1 MSFML
6 IQYIIGPAGSG
17 KTTLTKGLI
26 DYLQNYNK
34 EISVISVNLDPAV
47 QKLPYTPDI
56 DIQDYITVDE
66 VVQETGLGP
75 NGAMIE
81 ATDRMTKYIADLK
94 YEINQY
100 NDPEI
105 VLIDT
110 PGQMELFSFRNTG
123 PMIAN
128 ALGFGE
134 AKRNILFCYDSN
146 LCQRPNGF
154 ISTVLLAASVQYRFS
169 NLSQINLLT
178 KKDLLSQERLDM
190 ILDWTKDEFS
200 LAMATEQMEKGMLR
214 EFSLAINRVFQ
225 EFEVISNMIPVS
237 SKYNEGVDDVWGAI
251 QRASNDDTSPYY

>member
-1 MSFML
+1 ML

-34 EISVISVNLDPAV
+34 EISVISMNLDPAV

-105 VLIDT
+105 ILIDT

-190 ILDWTKDEFS
+190 ILDWTQDDYS

-237 SKYNEGVDDVWGAI
+237 AKYNEGVDDVWGAI
-251 QRASNDDTSPYY
+251 QKASNDDTSPYY